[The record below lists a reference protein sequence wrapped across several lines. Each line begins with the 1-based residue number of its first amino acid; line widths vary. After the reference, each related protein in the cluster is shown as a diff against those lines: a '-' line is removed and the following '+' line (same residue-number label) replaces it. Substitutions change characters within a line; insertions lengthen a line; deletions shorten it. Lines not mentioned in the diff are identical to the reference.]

1 MVATKSKTQ
10 AATGGNTHHDPCTLL
25 CLPVEGAMSY
35 IGLTGTSK
43 TSIWFYFWL
52 GLPCKS
58 LLMLATL
65 FQHLIT
71 VSLQQYLCQKHHSL
85 SRDQEGKHTAVLKC
99 TKRDTEL
106 VLQSANRISS
116 FKHIWLSSNLFSTHA
131 LLGNLMTLFVDKI
144 SHQSL
149 HIHL

>member
-10 AATGGNTHHDPCTLL
+10 AAPGGNTHHDPYTLL
-25 CLPVEGAMSY
+25 CLPVEGVMSY

-71 VSLQQYLCQKHHSL
+71 VSLQQCLCQKHHSP
-85 SRDQEGKHTAVLKC
+85 SRDQEGKHTAVLIC
-99 TKRDTEL
+99 TNRDTEL
-106 VLQSANRISS
+106 VLKSTNRISS
-116 FKHIWLSSNLFSTHA
+116 FKHIWLSSNLFSTPA
-131 LLGNLMTLFVDKI
+131 LLAIWWLLFVDKI